1 VKLSKDLLKEFWF
14 LARRTFSESSEDRVS
29 SMSASL
35 AYYTV
40 FCIAP
45 LLVIAVRVA
54 ALFFGQEA
62 ARKQLSAQL
71 NGLMG
76 EEAAGAVF
84 SLVTKASATGSGG
97 FIATIL
103 SAALFGYAAIIL
115 FDELQDSMNTIWDV
129 ESKRASSWWTT
140 LRDQLLSLVIVLAT
154 IVLFLISLVISAAWP
169 AVNHYVSGGGAG
181 LGRPVEVIASL
192 VIFTPLFAI
201 AYRFLPDAKV
211 AWQDVWIA
219 ALLAGGLFT
228 LGKHL
233 LSAYLVRSSGTS
245 IYGATGSVAVILIW
259 VYYSARVFFL
269 GAEFTQ
275 IYSHQKRLRP
285 AQRN

>member
-1 VKLSKDLLKEFWF
+1 MDLLKEFWF
-14 LARRTFSESSEDRVS
+14 LARRTFSKSSDDRIS

-54 ALFFGQEA
+54 SLFFGQGA
-62 ARKQLSAQL
+62 ARRQLSAQL

-76 EEAAGAVF
+76 KEAAGAVF
-84 SLVTKASATGSGG
+84 SLVTKASAPGSGG
-97 FIATIL
+97 LIATIL

-115 FDELQDSMNTIWDV
+115 FDELQDSMNIIWDV
-129 ESKRASSWWTT
+129 NSKQTSSWWTT
-140 LRDQLLSLVIVLAT
+140 FRNQLLSLVIVLAT

-169 AVNHYVSGGGAG
+169 AVNYYVSGGGAG
-181 LGRPVEVIASL
+181 FGRPVEVIASL

-211 AWQDVWIA
+211 AWKDVWIA
-219 ALLAGGLFT
+219 AVLAGGLFT

-233 LSAYLVRSSGTS
+233 LSVYLVRSTGTS

-259 VYYSARVFFL
+259 VYYSARVFFF

-275 IYSHQKRLRP
+275 AYTHRKRLRH
-285 AQRN
+285 AQQK

>member
-1 VKLSKDLLKEFWF
+1 
-14 LARRTFSESSEDRVS
+14 
-29 SMSASL
+29 MSASL

-54 ALFFGQEA
+54 AFFFGQGA

-76 EEAAGAVF
+76 KEAAGAVF
-84 SLVTKASATGSGG
+84 SLVTKASVPDSGG

-103 SAALFGYAAIIL
+103 SVSLFGYAAIIL
-115 FDELQDSMNTIWDV
+115 FDELQDSMNAIWEV
-129 ESKRASSWWTT
+129 EKKRTSSWWTT
-140 LRDQLLSLVIVLAT
+140 LRDQVLSLIIVLAT
-154 IVLFLISLVISAAWP
+154 IVLFLISLSVSAAWP

-192 VIFTPLFAI
+192 VIFSPLFAT

-211 AWQDVWIA
+211 EWKDVWIA
-219 ALLAGGLFT
+219 AVLAGGMFT

-233 LSAYLVRSSGTS
+233 LSVYLVRSSGTS

-275 IYSHQKRLRP
+275 VYSHRQRLQTAQQK
-285 AQRN
+285 

>member
-1 VKLSKDLLKEFWF
+1 MDLLKEFWF
-14 LARRTFSESSEDRVS
+14 LARRTFSKSSDDRIS

-54 ALFFGQEA
+54 SLFFGQGA
-62 ARKQLSAQL
+62 ARRQLSAQL

-76 EEAAGAVF
+76 KEAAGAVF
-84 SLVTKASATGSGG
+84 SLVTKASAPGSGRL
-97 FIATIL
+97 IATIL

-115 FDELQDSMNTIWDV
+115 FDELQDSMNIIWDV
-129 ESKRASSWWTT
+129 NSKQTSSWWTT
-140 LRDQLLSLVIVLAT
+140 FRNQLLSLVIVLAT

-169 AVNHYVSGGGAG
+169 AVNYYVSGGGAG

-211 AWQDVWIA
+211 AWKDVWIA
-219 ALLAGGLFT
+219 AVLAGGLFT

-233 LSAYLVRSSGTS
+233 LSVYLVRSTGTS

-275 IYSHQKRLRP
+275 AYTHRKRLRH
-285 AQRN
+285 AQQK

>member
-1 VKLSKDLLKEFWF
+1 
-14 LARRTFSESSEDRVS
+14 
-29 SMSASL
+29 MSASL

-192 VIFTPLFAI
+192 MIFTPLFGT

-211 AWQDVWIA
+211 AWKDVWIA
-219 ALLAGGLFT
+219 AVLAGGLFT

>member
-1 VKLSKDLLKEFWF
+1 
-14 LARRTFSESSEDRVS
+14 
-29 SMSASL
+29 
-35 AYYTV
+35 
-40 FCIAP
+40 

-54 ALFFGQEA
+54 SLFFGQGA

-76 EEAAGAVF
+76 KEAAGAVF
-84 SLVTKASATGSGG
+84 ALVTKASAPGSGG

-115 FDELQDSMNTIWDV
+115 FDELQNSMNTIWDV
-129 ESKRASSWWTT
+129 QSTRKSPWWTT
-140 LRDQLLSLVIVLAT
+140 LRNQLLSLVLVLTT
-154 IVLFLISLVISAAWP
+154 IVLFLISLAISAAWP
-169 AVNHYVSGGGAG
+169 AVNHYVSGGGSG
-181 LGRPVEVIASL
+181 LGRPVEVLASM
-192 VIFTPLFAI
+192 VIFSPLFAT

-211 AWQDVWIA
+211 AWKDVWVA
-219 ALLAGGLFT
+219 AVLAGGLFT

-275 IYSHQKRLRP
+275 VYSHRKQLGVAPRKSAP
-285 AQRN
+285 P